1 MNSPDA
7 EMGELREQRHNT
19 ILEYE
24 ESMWV
29 WEEMKDTGEL
39 DSSDTDSEEKD
50 ELTSEDLL
58 QALDK
63 APTAVSL
70 KGFCEYRSRD
80 RVEHRSDQLGRELL
94 QGVPQAVTA

>member
-1 MNSPDA
+1 
-7 EMGELREQRHNT
+7 
-19 ILEYE
+19 
-24 ESMWV
+24 
-29 WEEMKDTGEL
+29 MKDTGEL

-50 ELTSEDLL
+50 ELTREDLL

-63 APTAVSL
+63 APTAVSPPLPPRRCRVASTGL
-70 KGFCEYRSRD
+70 KGFCEYCSRD